1 MTAAS
6 DAPARSVMIVDDDQA
21 FRLRL
26 VRALR
31 DRGLDAFGAASAE
44 EAVLVAERE
53 SPECAVVDLRMPQ
66 ASGLQLIRT
75 LRAMDPTT
83 RMVMLTGY
91 GSIATA
97 LDAMRAGAVHY
108 LTKPADADDILA
120 ALDHDG
126 APAASPPAVRL
137 PTLER
142 VEWEHIDRVLLACD
156 GNVTKAAEVLGIHRR
171 SLQRKL
177 ARRAPAA

>member
-1 MTAAS
+1 
-6 DAPARSVMIVDDDQA
+6 
-21 FRLRL
+21 
-26 VRALR
+26 
-31 DRGLDAFGAASAE
+31 
-44 EAVLVAERE
+44 
-53 SPECAVVDLRMPQ
+53 MPQ

-83 RMVMLTGY
+83 RIVMLTGY

-108 LTKPADADDILA
+108 LTKPADADDVLA